1 MDNIQKKGYVLEFGH
16 LSRDKGTDTL
26 LEVAKRMWNK
36 FLRNPL
42 HIVKDYE
49 LRKLLWQS
57 GGAQRSAKNI

>member
-1 MDNIQKKGYVLEFGH
+1 MCK
-16 LSRDKGTDTL
+16 
-26 LEVAKRMWNK
+26 K

-57 GGAQRSAKNI
+57 GGGHSGLQKVFEVQRYHS